1 LNEKRS
7 KLFIVYELVVVL
19 RNYFEKE
26 DEGFE
31 LHATLRIFLKK
42 FVLVVNLFRY
52 VFSARKYAK

>member
-1 LNEKRS
+1 MKKEANF
-7 KLFIVYELVVVL
+7 FIVYELVVVL

-31 LHATLRIFLKK
+31 LHATLRNFFKK
-42 FVLVVNLFRY
+42 FVLVVNFFRY